1 MKTVHKRIL
10 STCGL
15 IAPFIFIGTAVIG
28 GALRPGYSHL
38 TDTVSELF
46 SPGSP
51 NKPLLD
57 SLYLVFA
64 FLLIGFGVS
73 ILVTV
78 GESASPNKAGKIGA
92 YLYITVGILHVFSAV
107 LFPQDPWGST
117 LTFPGMMHFNIHGI
131 ITIFSLFSMI
141 SLGFWFK
148 KTGIFPEFRFY
159 TAITIILAV
168 IASVFFMVN
177 LGTQIMGL
185 AERIAALIGFQWIF
199 VLSLWMFKLSYKHV
213 ENPGRSNQQQSNTY

>member
-1 MKTVHKRIL
+1 MKAEYKRIL

-15 IAPFIFIGTAVIG
+15 VAPMLFIDTAVLG
-28 GALRPGYSHL
+28 GTLRPGYSHL

-51 NKPLLD
+51 NKSLLD
-57 SLYLVFA
+57 SLYLIFA

-78 GESASPNKAGKIGA
+78 REFTSSSKAGKIGA

-117 LTFPGMMHFNIHGI
+117 LTFPGRMHFNIHGI
-131 ITIFSLFSMI
+131 ITIFSLLSMI
-141 SLGFWFK
+141 SLGIWFN
-148 KTGIFPEFRFY
+148 KTGIFPGFGFY

-168 IASVFFMVN
+168 IAAVFFLVN

-199 VLSLWMFKLSYKHV
+199 VLSLWMFTHSDKLPDNS
-213 ENPGRSNQQQSNTY
+213 GGTT